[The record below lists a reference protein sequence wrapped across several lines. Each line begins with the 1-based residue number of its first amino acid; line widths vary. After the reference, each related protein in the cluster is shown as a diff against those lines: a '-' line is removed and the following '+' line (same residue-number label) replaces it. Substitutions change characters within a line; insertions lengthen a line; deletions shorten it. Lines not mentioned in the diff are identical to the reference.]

1 MRFVRV
7 SDVGY
12 EQAAKEAAR
21 ALSHGG
27 IVLYPTDTLYGLA
40 ADITNP
46 DALQRLWAVKERDP
60 KKPVSIVV
68 PDVHALYEHG
78 KLAEPQAVFAHTH
91 LPGALTLV
99 VPAREHLPEAVVYNG
114 AVAMRVPN
122 DPFVR
127 ALAQEFFSPYTATS
141 ANKAGEPTQSTATDV
156 IVSLGAESQLID
168 LVIDDGPRAS
178 AVPSTIV
185 LYTGERPL
193 VLRDGALSREE
204 LGIE

>member
-1 MRFVRV
+1 M

-12 EQAAKEAAR
+12 EEAAKEAAR
-21 ALSHGG
+21 ALAHGG

-40 ADITNP
+40 ADVENQ
-46 DALQRLWAVKERDP
+46 DALERLWAIKERDP

-99 VPAREHLPEAVVYNG
+99 VPARDHLPEAVVYNG

-127 ALAQEFFSPYTATS
+127 ALGQEFFSPYTATS
-141 ANKAGEPTQSTATDV
+141 ANKAGEPTQSLPIDI
-156 IVSLGAESQLID
+156 IVSLGAESQLVD
-168 LVIDDGPRAS
+168 LVVDDGPREGVLA
-178 AVPSTIV
+178 STIV
-185 LYTGERPL
+185 LYTGETPL

-204 LGIE
+204 LGIV

>member
-12 EQAAKEAAR
+12 EEAAREAAR

-40 ADITNP
+40 ADVENS
-46 DALQRLWAVKERDP
+46 DALERLWAIKERDA

-78 KLAEPQAVFAHTH
+78 KLAEQQAVFAHTH

-99 VPAREHLPEAVVYNG
+99 VLARDHLPDAVVYNG

-127 ALAQEFFSPYTATS
+127 ALGQEFFSPYTATS
-141 ANKAGEPTQSTATDV
+141 ANKAGQPTQSTATDI

-168 LVIDDGPRAS
+168 LVIDDGPRDAKL
-178 AVPSTIV
+178 ASTIV
-185 LYTGERPL
+185 LYTGDKPL
-193 VLRDGALSREE
+193 VLRDGALSREA
-204 LGIE
+204 LGIS